1 LTDYTGLFD
10 YLLRHFVSRLYKNF
24 FYNFDSMHAGFIF
37 LAVIVGSVLFH
48 IFTPWWWTDIA
59 SNWGAMDDTIN
70 LTFWIGGGVFIL
82 VCLFMIYCMLK
93 FSYKE
98 GRKVEYKPED
108 HKLEKILTIVTTIG
122 VVALLAPGLV
132 VYNQYINTPK
142 NALNIEVMAWQWGWQ
157 YRLPGEDGKLGTTQ
171 VAKITD
177 ENPFGINLDDE
188 YGKDDIL
195 IQSDELH
202 LKKNKPVK
210 ILLRSVDVL
219 HNFYVPQFRAKMDA
233 IPGIISYYWFEPN
246 KIGEYEV
253 LCAEYCGVGHYAM
266 RAKVVVD
273 NDQNYE
279 NWLSEQEMFSDYVAK
294 QNKIEFKK
302 TRVAKNNN

>member
-1 LTDYTGLFD
+1 
-10 YLLRHFVSRLYKNF
+10 
-24 FYNFDSMHAGFIF
+24 MHAGFIF
-37 LAVIVGSVLFH
+37 LAVIIGSVLFH

-82 VCLFMIYCMLK
+82 VCLFMVYCTFR

-98 GRKVEYKPED
+98 GRNVEYKPED
-108 HKLEKILTIVTTIG
+108 NKLEKILTVATTLG
-122 VVALLAPGLV
+122 VAALLAPGLIV
-132 VYNQYINTPK
+132 WNEFINTPK

-157 YRLPGEDGKLGTTQ
+157 YRLPGEDGKLGTAQ
-171 VAKITD
+171 VVKISD
-177 ENPFGINLDDE
+177 ENPFGINLDDPN
-188 YGKDDIL
+188 GKDDIL

-202 LKKNKPVK
+202 LKTNRPVQ

-246 KIGEYEV
+246 KLGEYEV
-253 LCAEYCGVGHYAM
+253 LCAEYCGLGHYGM
-266 RAKVVVD
+266 RAKVVVE
-273 NDQNYE
+273 NEQNYE
-279 NWLSEQEMFSDYVAK
+279 NWLNEQETFSSLIAK
-294 QNKIEFKK
+294 QNKIEFNTIKI
-302 TRVAKNNN
+302 AKNNN